1 MDNLEIIPCVIEGGF
16 NTSYLNAMLSAF
28 FYKDNLYLNKLLDS
42 TPSKSSAYY
51 LQELIK
57 TNFVE
62 PLRKHYTLK
71 SDVINEI
78 RNFLFINGYLS
89 NENIYSSMKSHSLN
103 TLYTF
108 LADYLNGNTL
118 EFDITKIKDGV
129 IVEKDIIYKTSL
141 IKLNVNDNNKST
153 SIKTLFLN
161 WLHDEIF
168 YKQEEYYCYKLKD
181 IPSYLCF
188 YLERNKINDNDNNDN
203 NDNDNNVMVD
213 IMKNIKFFKNS
224 DPTQAYIKYK
234 IHSVVCYD
242 GTSYYSVLTTYNNKW
257 IQLKENTIPSLEYI
271 LMSDYDITDKIKK
284 EVQFVIYTLE

>member
-181 IPSYLCF
+181 
-188 YLERNKINDNDNNDN
+188 
-203 NDNDNNVMVD
+203 
-213 IMKNIKFFKNS
+213 KNS